1 MGGASNLSL
10 IVVLHISN
18 GLTFLCSSRFG
29 YYGPQIK
36 FCGWAYEM
44 NFCIWNFMPISK
56 NCKKRRSVIEVQIT
70 K

>member
-1 MGGASNLSL
+1 MTRCKVFSQKNDGVA
-10 IVVLHISN
+10 
-18 GLTFLCSSRFG
+18 RFV
-29 YYGPQIK
+29 YFDPQIE

-56 NCKKRRSVIEVQIT
+56 NREKRRSVIEVQIT